1 MAKPTKTVLMIH
13 RNNEQGNIWKLILS
27 LRGLNVVWEPEQVD
41 IGNLLET
48 FQAIKGDLPSLLLV
62 DTSFESSNNK
72 TTLEAISICRW
83 CAEHYPK
90 LKVILINYVPSRIP
104 AAQKFQATRCAI
116 YLLPELN
123 VKTLADSINRINRV
137 LDLSPLPSSVQEIF
151 LKEASPILAYP
162 KSYNDINVSTAT
174 ENEKPR
180 QSAVL
185 PGKLTKFRA
194 ALSSKWAVSVMLL
207 GLLAGGSYVV
217 WQNILANNSPNTASV
232 VEASNASGTLTMA
245 GSSFSGH
252 STFRSKTFQ
261 EALKKSGIDLR
272 YQVASDARSAELFN
286 QGKADL
292 ELTTLDE
299 FLRHNTQ
306 GKIVGLI
313 NHTVGAD
320 AIVLNTKRYPGL
332 KSLPDLVQLVEQAR
346 SQGQQLEIAF
356 PENTPSEYLLL
367 LLSAKFEGFKLAD
380 FHVKKVADV
389 ADDWK
394 LLQDPNQNVA
404 VTVLREPD
412 VTHARQQGYT
422 AVLSSEDV
430 PDEIVDVLVASNGA
444 LQSQPE
450 QIAKLLEAYYRRV
463 DADLRDAS
471 QLKNQIAED
480 AKLSPADAVLL
491 MQGIEFYSATEARDW
506 LKSGK
511 LEKRLGATAAVL
523 TLAGKINQ
531 VPQSPNDL
539 FTSQFIDRA
548 ASNTETLISQIRAA
562 NPKLADRLA
571 GKENSVKS
579 DRQLNANQI
588 QNAPIIG
595 DLKVPWNVKFD
606 ANSTHLTAEGKQ
618 AIDRI
623 AQEIVEEFNPQT
635 IAIRVIGHTSKT
647 GTADANQRLSKQRSQ
662 VVVDYLQGLGLKHA
676 IIAEGKGSS
685 QPLPGIPPDDPRNQR
700 TEILLVHSEYSQ
712 R

>member
-13 RNNEQGNIWKLILS
+13 RNNEQGNIWQLILS
-27 LRGLNVVWEPEQVD
+27 LRGLDVVWEPEQVD

-48 FQAIKGDLPSLLLV
+48 FRAIKGDLPSLLLV
-62 DTSFESSNNK
+62 DTNLDSNNK
-72 TTLEAISICRW
+72 TKLEAISICHW
-83 CAEHYPK
+83 CREHYPK
-90 LKVILINYVPSRIP
+90 LKIILINYSPSRIP
-104 AAQKFQATRCAI
+104 VAQKFQATRCAL

-123 VKTLADSINRINRV
+123 VKTLTDSINRIGQV
-137 LDLSPLPSSVQEIF
+137 LDLPLLPSPVQEIF
-151 LKEASPILAYP
+151 IKKANPVLAYR
-162 KSYNDINVSTAT
+162 KSYDETNLSTAIED
-174 ENEKPR
+174 ENPK
-180 QSAVL
+180 QSAVPL
-185 PGKLTKFRA
+185 GNSQTKFSA
-194 ALSSKWAVSVMLL
+194 TPSNKWAVPVILL
-207 GLLAGGSYVV
+207 GLLTGGYFI
-217 WQNILANNSPNTASV
+217 WQRIQLGDSPNTASV
-232 VEASNASGTLTMA
+232 KDASNASGTLTMA

-252 STFRSKTFQ
+252 STFRSKAFQ
-261 EALKKSGIDLR
+261 EALQQSGIDLR
-272 YQVASDARSAELFN
+272 YQVASDARSAELLN

-367 LLSAKFEGFKLAD
+367 LLSAKFEGFKLSD

-394 LLQDPNQNVA
+394 LLQDPNQNIA

-430 PDEIVDVLVASNGA
+430 PDEIVDVIVASNRA
-444 LQSQPE
+444 LESQPE

-491 MQGIEFYSATEARDW
+491 MQGIEFYSATEARHW

-511 LEKRLGATAAVL
+511 LEKRIGATAAVL

-548 ASNTETLISQIRAA
+548 ANNTETLISQIRAV

-571 GKENSVKS
+571 GKENPVKS
-579 DRQLNANQI
+579 DRQLDANQI
-588 QNAPIIG
+588 QKAPVIG

-606 ANSTHLTAEGKQ
+606 ANSTNLAAEGKQ
-618 AIDRI
+618 ALD
-623 AQEIVEEFNPQT
+623 FF
-635 IAIRVIGHTSKT
+635 
-647 GTADANQRLSKQRSQ
+647 KQGLFCT
-662 VVVDYLQGLGLKHA
+662 VVVLVC
-676 IIAEGKGSS
+676 I
-685 QPLPGIPPDDPRNQR
+685 GI
-700 TEILLVHSEYSQ
+700 
-712 R
+712 